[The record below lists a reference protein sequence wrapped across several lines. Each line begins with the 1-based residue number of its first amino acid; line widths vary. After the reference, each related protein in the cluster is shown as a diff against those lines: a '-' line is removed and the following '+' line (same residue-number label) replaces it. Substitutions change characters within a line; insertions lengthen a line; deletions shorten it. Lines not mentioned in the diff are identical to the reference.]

1 MHRAA
6 VQVEQVGIIHPV
18 RPVPITSQGQIALGR
33 DEPHEVAAPARFLK
47 MLPSR
52 AVGGATGGVRAA
64 VFWAA
69 VTQRIEWSQAVYATV
84 PGDEW
89 LLATSG
95 FCRAR
100 SYGLRNTAPTPLYTV

>member
-1 MHRAA
+1 MTNCAMHRAA

-33 DEPHEVAAPARFLK
+33 DEPHEVAALARFLK

-69 VTQRIEWSQAVYATV
+69 VTV
-84 PGDEW
+84 
-89 LLATSG
+89 
-95 FCRAR
+95 
-100 SYGLRNTAPTPLYTV
+100 LYSNK